1 MKLSKFV
8 EVLEDIAPLNYC
20 EDFDKEHIG
29 LVIDT
34 GSDVNKAAVALDPTD
49 FVFEEAA
56 RLDCD
61 LLVTHHTLIFDPIF
75 RVSKVLSNTLKIALA
90 SEISLYVMHTNFDA
104 APGGVNDILAELLGL
119 SMVDTCG
126 IGRVGF
132 VEAMDIKDFS
142 AFVAKTLNT
151 HVRWVGS
158 GDVKRVMVV
167 SGSGFSQKYIDIAV
181 ENDADVLVSGEL
193 RHSAIRYAEAVGLS
207 LIDAT
212 HYATENPAMKRL
224 CEMLPVESVFIDHDP
239 DVSVRLK

>member
-8 EVLEDIAPLNYC
+8 EVLEDIAPPNYC
-20 EDFDKEHIG
+20 EDFDKERIG

-34 GSDVNKAAVALDPTD
+34 GCDVNKAAVSLDPTN

-61 LLVTHHTLIFDPIF
+61 LLITHHTLIFDSIF
-75 RVSKVLSNTLKIALA
+75 KVSKVLSNTLKIALA
-90 SEISLYVMHTNFDA
+90 NEISLYVMHTNFDA

-119 SMVDTCG
+119 SMVNTCG

-132 VEAMDIKDFS
+132 VEAMDIKEFS

-151 HVRWVGS
+151 HVQWIGS
-158 GDVKRVMVV
+158 GDVRRVMVV
-167 SGSGFSQKYIDIAV
+167 SGSGFSQKYIDMAV

-193 RHSAIRYAEAVGLS
+193 RHSVIRYADAVGLS

-224 CEMLPVESVFIDHDP
+224 CERLPVESVFIEHDP
-239 DVSVRLK
+239 GVSARLK